1 MNLHKSFKLLTLKQM
16 VDENVSLHEYFL
28 GISETFNQ
36 VVTKATEPSCNQS
49 YRRIM
54 EAYNN

>member
-36 VVTKATEPSCNQS
+36 VVTKATEPSCN
-49 YRRIM
+49 
-54 EAYNN
+54 